1 MKNIIGIVDLLN
13 SKPAFIRLLMA
24 SIYRRIDTAE
34 CQKLSCVSK
43 LRCFTGTSLRPFH
56 KSSMCQLDQ
65 QLKLDG
71 ILQCNDRQYP
81 LHQLVN
87 FRISRRLYVT
97 IRYDTIEEFNV
108 DWKAEYSA
116 SSSTRSQKKKLK
128 QPTPVPL

>member
-1 MKNIIGIVDLLN
+1 MKNIIGIVDLIN

-87 FRISRRLYVT
+87 FRISRRLHYVHLQT
-97 IRYDTIEEFNV
+97 LTVCLIRLQR
-108 DWKAEYSA
+108 
-116 SSSTRSQKKKLK
+116 TRCFQNTFQRL
-128 QPTPVPL
+128 